1 MEIKSSAK
9 SVSGFGSQGP
19 GQNKVA
25 GAIGGILQKIKK
37 KEGAKNG
44 DPDNEIE
51 KQEKCAIF
59 ESKHVKDVIETFN
72 NVLQVV
78 EQYEEELNEFV
89 NEEDG
94 FSEDEEEDTAAT
106 SGLQAPKVVKA
117 SLSSKLSSSFS
128 K

>member
-1 MEIKSSAK
+1 MTSLKEKRLIAVEDIIEIEHTEGHRFEIRYMEIKSSAK

-51 KQEKCAIF
+51 K
-59 ESKHVKDVIETFN
+59 
-72 NVLQVV
+72 
-78 EQYEEELNEFV
+78 
-89 NEEDG
+89 
-94 FSEDEEEDTAAT
+94 
-106 SGLQAPKVVKA
+106 
-117 SLSSKLSSSFS
+117 
-128 K
+128 